1 MNRHLLSFLAWVLV
15 TSLGFSATAVES
27 QSEFSG
33 FQLSTCTV
41 TRSRCLTL
49 LAETGLGSNVKALYV
64 LKNPSIQ
71 VFNPEKGL
79 EPKISASSGYI
90 DFELQ
95 RAVLSEE
102 IKSGVFK
109 ETIIDLKSLKLSST
123 VMK

>member
-1 MNRHLLSFLAWVLV
+1 MNRHLLSFIAWVLV
-15 TSLGFSATAVES
+15 TSLGFSAKAVES

-41 TRSRCLTL
+41 TRARCLTL
-49 LAETGLGSNVKALYV
+49 SAETGLGSNVKALYV

-71 VFNPEKGL
+71 IFNPEKGL
-79 EPKISASSGYI
+79 EPKISATSGYI

-102 IKSGVFK
+102 IKPGVFK